1 MNLSVAVSELRGYNR
16 GKLSQVVFFV
26 KKLFF
31 VMNPCAG
38 MKKANKLLPEMFSVF
53 NRAGCDVIV
62 HITEARG
69 DAEEVVT
76 QRAAEMD
83 LVVCSGGD
91 GTFNETVS
99 GILRSGT
106 DVPIGYIPAGS
117 TNDFAGS
124 LALQSDPVEAAREIV
139 EGEPQPFDL
148 GRFNDRYF
156 SYVASFGAFSRASYA
171 TPQSMKNA
179 LGHMAYLLSGIQEL
193 SQIRAVNV
201 KAEVDGQIAEGAY
214 IFGAICNCTS
224 MGGVISLDPELV
236 DLRDGKFEIFLIR
249 APKDL
254 AELGECILALQ
265 QQQYKCKM
273 MTFLSGS
280 HIRIEMEEPVSWS
293 LDGERAEG
301 GCVIEAENLHHAYKL
316 IKRVKEQ

>member
-1 MNLSVAVSELRGYNR
+1 M
-16 GKLSQVVFFV
+16 

-38 MKKANKLLPEMFSVF
+38 TKKANKVLPEILSVF
-53 NRAGCDVIV
+53 NRAGYDVITY
-62 HITEARG
+62 ITKSQA
-69 DAEEVVT
+69 DAEKVVC

-83 LVVCSGGD
+83 LIVCSGGD

-99 GILRSGT
+99 GILRSGA

-124 LALQSDPVEAAREIV
+124 LALSSDPIEAAREIV
-139 EGEPQPFDL
+139 EGTPQPFDL
-148 GRFNDRYF
+148 GRFNHRYF
-156 SYVASFGAFSRASYA
+156 SYVASFGAFTRASYA
-171 TPQSMKNA
+171 TPQSVKNA
-179 LGHMAYLLSGIQEL
+179 LGHMAYLLGGIQEL

-201 KAEVDGQIAEGAY
+201 KVDVDGQTAEGAY

-254 AELGECILALQ
+254 VELGECILAVQ
-265 QQQYKCKM
+265 QQQYNCKM

-280 HIRIEMEEPVSWS
+280 HIRVQMEEPLMWT

-301 GCVIEAENLHHAYKL
+301 GYVVEAQNLHHAYQL
-316 IKRVKEQ
+316 IKRTEER